1 MAPVARLF
9 IHTFNAKHGHVRNRP
24 KSGNSD
30 HGRRTAR
37 FDPKPS
43 FSVRVPAALGYYVL
57 VLMLR
62 TPRLD
67 EAAILTE
74 LCLRSKAVWGYDK
87 EFMQACRD
95 ELTLTPSTMQ
105 SSHLKVAEIGGCLM
119 GMAQVTVKG
128 DIAELDKLFVE
139 PTQLRSGA
147 GRALFDWAKNTA
159 REAGAVTLVIEADPE
174 ASGFY
179 RRMGAIDDGV
189 APSGSIPGRFT
200 PRLKLQL

>member
-1 MAPVARLF
+1 MF
-9 IHTFNAKHGHVRNRP
+9 
-24 KSGNSD
+24 
-30 HGRRTAR
+30 
-37 FDPKPS
+37 
-43 FSVRVPAALGYYVL
+43 
-57 VLMLR
+57 MLR

-87 EFMQACRD
+87 EFMHACRD

-105 SSHLKVAEIGGCLM
+105 SSHLKVAVIGGCLM
-119 GMAQVTVKG
+119 GMAQVTVRG

-147 GRALFDWAKNTA
+147 GRALFDWAKNIA
-159 REAGAVTLVIEADPE
+159 REAGAVTLVIEADLE

-189 APSGSIPGRFT
+189 VPSGSIPGRFT